1 METIVLPR
9 LYCPFPSAVN
19 KHAESLHQHT
29 IEWVRK
35 FNLISDE
42 AAYQKFCQSRFSDL
56 AARVYPDAAF
66 TELKLLSDWNVWT
79 FIIDDQMDEGAMGK
93 QPEQL
98 AAFYA
103 GLVNVLKG
111 KDTAYQIE
119 PLGAALNDLRQRIM
133 QQKVESVMIRRFIGS
148 VEACLSAFVWEAKN
162 RARGNMPDV
171 ATYMKMRATT
181 SGWPTFVELMS
192 LNRMFNLPP
201 EVLDRTDVQHLS
213 LMANNILCWANDIFS
228 FRKEMRCGDVHNLVL
243 TLRHEHQC
251 NLQEAIQRAVKLHD
265 NEVRAFVEL
274 ETQLPSFGRDIDY
287 QLDRYISSLRSW
299 MRGSLDW
306 LCTSERYRFAE
317 DGFYR

>member
-19 KHAESLHQHT
+19 RHAESLHQHT

-79 FIIDDQMDEGAMGK
+79 FIMDDQMDEGAMGK

-103 GLVNVLKG
+103 GLVDVLKG

-148 VEACLSAFVWEAKN
+148 VEACLAAFVWETKN
-162 RARGNMPDV
+162 RARGIMPDV

-181 SGWPTFVELMS
+181 SGWQTVLELMS
-192 LNRMFNLPP
+192 INRLFKLPP
-201 EVLDRTDVQHLS
+201 EVLDQIDVQHLS
-213 LMANNILCWANDIFS
+213 LKANNIICWANDISS
-228 FRKEMRCGDVHNLVL
+228 FEKEMRRGDVHNLVL

-251 NLQEAIQRAVKLHD
+251 TLLKAIQRAAELHD
-265 NEVRAFVEL
+265 NEVRAFIEL
-274 ETQLPSFGRDIDY
+274 ETQLPSFGKDIDY
-287 QLDRYISSLRSW
+287 QLEQYASNLRSW
-299 MRGSLDW
+299 IRGSLDW
-306 LCTSERYRFAE
+306 HFTSKRYRLAE
-317 DGFYR
+317 IEIKR